1 MKTRQPGWLTCCYRG
16 GGKRCLDL
24 VLALLLLL
32 ALAPLLALAGLLVK
46 LESRGPILFIQ
57 ERLGQGGRLFPV
69 LKLRTMTD
77 RPREVHQQVFDGNSE
92 VTRVGRW
99 LRRTKIDELPQLWN
113 VIRGEMSVVGPR
125 PGLPEHL
132 PEFDHHGRRRLD
144 VRPGLTGWAQVH
156 GNIHLSWP
164 HRWCYDA
171 WYVDHVSLPLDA
183 WIVLRTVAVVAWG
196 EEKFARRS
204 SARRAA

>member
-1 MKTRQPGWLTCCYRG
+1 MQRRRPGWLRGWYRG

-24 VLALLLLL
+24 LLALALLLP
-32 ALAPLLALAGLLVK
+32 AAPLLALAAVLIK
-46 LESRGPILFIQ
+46 LESRGPVLFIQ
-57 ERLGQGGRLFPV
+57 PRLGQGGRLFPV

-77 RPREVHQQVFDGNSE
+77 RPREAHQQVWDGNPE

-125 PGLPEHL
+125 PGLHEHL
-132 PEFDHHGRRRLD
+132 SQFDHRGWRRLD
-144 VRPGLTGWAQVH
+144 VRPGLTGGAQGH
-156 GNIHLSWP
+156 GNIHLPWP

-171 WYVDHVSLPLDA
+171 WYVDHLSLPLDA
-183 WIVLRTVAVVAWG
+183 WIVLRTVAVVVRG
-196 EEKFARRS
+196 EDKFARRS